1 LFKAGK
7 HIRQDRAVCWIEWPF
22 LLLIWPGVAAGI
34 CVSLVIEK
42 RGEIPPQRTPTHS
55 QEANGKKKIGVLR
68 SE

>member
-1 LFKAGK
+1 
-7 HIRQDRAVCWIEWPF
+7 
-22 LLLIWPGVAAGI
+22 LLLIWLGVAAGI

>member
-1 LFKAGK
+1 
-7 HIRQDRAVCWIEWPF
+7 
-22 LLLIWPGVAAGI
+22 LLLIWLGVAAGI

-55 QEANGKKKIGVLR
+55 QEVNGKKKIGVLR